1 MPVNILFEGT
11 NAAAAAAAAPLG
23 RKKSAAEALAKKNKT
38 KKTPAPVDT
47 LAAATV
53 GFCLLLCT
61 VNGLT
66 VWEAKIQDLFGVF
79 SSK

>member
-11 NAAAAAAAAPLG
+11 NAAAAAPLG
-23 RKKSAAEALAKKNKT
+23 RKKSAAEALEKNKKQT
-38 KKTPAPVDT
+38 QTAPVDM

-53 GFCLLLCT
+53 GFCLLLYT

-66 VWEAKIQDLFGVF
+66 VWEAMNQDLFGVF